1 MEEWKHTILL
11 LSGGKEGQMGEKCSV
26 ATEEAGM
33 ENDATFANWN
43 LTVSTVSGRKINI
56 IMMHEDVELSASERM
71 ARGSSPLIVSKQH
84 SKNIHVFTCMI
95 KCLERLPFD
104 QEHQKNQLCI
114 MLMDWIGKLAPL
126 LCSISFHSQA
136 LFFWLCGK
144 TRDTQVKARRHF
156 VAVHVGNLYI
166 STSFADLR
174 NLPKTLGLWKIFAL
188 QSKIPL
194 Y

>member
-43 LTVSTVSGRKINI
+43 LTVSTVSGRKIDI
-56 IMMHEDVELSASERM
+56 IMMHEDVELSASKRM
-71 ARGSSPLIVSKQH
+71 ARGPSPLIVSKQH

-136 LFFWLCGK
+136 LFFLAMWEDSWYSSEG
-144 TRDTQVKARRHF
+144 
-156 VAVHVGNLYI
+156 
-166 STSFADLR
+166 
-174 NLPKTLGLWKIFAL
+174 PKTFRRCPRRQLIYFYFLCWFEELA
-188 QSKIPL
+188 
-194 Y
+194 